1 MNVSKAWLTRCLA
14 PGLLVLVLPFAA
26 APVRADAAADR
37 ESIRALMICYVHGND
52 AMGDAITNADPLAK
66 GLSFYHQCLADDVVV
81 QGWFPG
87 VPFSSQTFPDPGKFP
102 GSAPPAFHG
111 PEAWAEHVNSVFR
124 SKGFKF
130 TQHALSNV
138 DVTVNGASGALTAY
152 LTATLVVPGPGVGKP
167 SQCVTVANGTFS
179 AETAKRN
186 NVWKITRLNVTLI
199 TFNPVFQSGAGC
211 L

>member
-1 MNVSKAWLTRCLA
+1 
-14 PGLLVLVLPFAA
+14 
-26 APVRADAAADR
+26 
-37 ESIRALMICYVHGND
+37 MICYVHGND
-52 AMGDAITNADPLAK
+52 AMGDAMTNADPLAK

-87 VPFSSQTFPDPGKFP
+87 VPFNSQTFPDPGKFP
-102 GSAPPAFHG
+102 DSAPPAFHG
-111 PEAWAEHVNSVFR
+111 PEAWAQHVNSVFR

-138 DVTVNGASGALTAY
+138 DVTVNGSKGTLTAY

-186 NVWKITRLNVTLI
+186 NVWKITKLNVTLI
-199 TFNPVFQSGAGC
+199 TFNPIFQSGAGC